1 MCART
6 KRGEDHC
13 SAFAPENDRPSSA
26 TMTLDSQTA
35 ARFLAVVVRRQRRR
49 ARLHTY
55 DERFQS
61 VRERTDGSVRHP
73 WGASKML
80 INFCRSWQVLEK
92 SKSPGSRVPQV
103 VPRVKRPYLQ
113 AQSALE
119 LVAVGGPLL
128 RKNWSKP
135 HLSEEIDP
143 HFISEF
149 CDFPNKLCEFYLGML
164 QSFPPWKSALNVQL
178 TSGFRLCVPLAW
190 ISTQHSGPNKC

>member
-1 MCART
+1 
-6 KRGEDHC
+6 
-13 SAFAPENDRPSSA
+13 
-26 TMTLDSQTA
+26 
-35 ARFLAVVVRRQRRR
+35 
-49 ARLHTY
+49 
-55 DERFQS
+55 
-61 VRERTDGSVRHP
+61 
-73 WGASKML
+73 ML

-164 QSFPPWKSALNVQL
+164 QSFPPWKSAVKGGGAHRILRRFRDD
-178 TSGFRLCVPLAW
+178 GFQP
-190 ISTQHSGPNKC
+190 PP